1 MTELKGPMSRV
12 RSAAAFARALELM
25 PGGVNSPVR
34 ACRAV
39 GTYPRFLSEG
49 KGSHVIDVDG
59 NEYIDLI
66 CSWGPLILGHCHEA
80 VEEAVLE
87 AVRHGLAAR
96 AAAQSAAP
104 ANKLPV
110 LHQSVGQS
118 VVVWRRGT

>member
-1 MTELKGPMSRV
+1 MT
-12 RSAAAFARALELM
+12 RSETLFQAAQLVM

-49 KGSHVIDVDG
+49 RGSHVIDVDG

-66 CSWGPLILGHCHEA
+66 CSWGPLILGHCHQA

-87 AVRHGLAAR
+87 AVRHGL
-96 AAAQSAAP
+96 SFGAP
-104 ANKLPV
+104 TEIEVKMAELVTKMT
-110 LHQSVGQS
+110 
-118 VVVWRRGT
+118 GTEMTY